1 MASPENDRDEE
12 SAGSILRELILNQYQ
27 GILLAGSTLA
37 SVLTLNPMPLLVWLG
52 SELVLLP
59 ILDSGPLRRMVARK
73 RREAARKDSTRRR
86 QQVIKSFG
94 PEYARRF
101 ASLENLCRQIEG
113 NYQGLH
119 GISRAYLSEQRG
131 KLDLILDSCLQ
142 RMTALQR
149 YERTLNR
156 KAPERIEE
164 EIAGLE
170 QELAD
175 PQLNERARA
184 AIEKNLELKKRLLQS
199 YVDAEGT
206 MKALSTELDSM
217 ASLLEVLLQ
226 SSISMRDPAA
236 ISDELDTIVRQSEDS
251 GRVVREMETL
261 LREGVP
267 EWDSGLP
274 DLPESTFTQRAGDAV
289 DKAARQRM
297 PKR

>member
-1 MASPENDRDEE
+1 MATPGREEDEE

-27 GILLAGSTLA
+27 AIVLAGTTLA
-37 SVLTLNPMPLLVWLG
+37 SVLTLNPMPLLLWLG

-59 ILDSGPLRRMVARK
+59 ILDSGPLRRLVARR
-73 RREAARKDSTRRR
+73 RRETARRDSKQRR

-94 PEYARRF
+94 PDYARRF
-101 ASLENLCRQIEG
+101 AGMENLCRQIEG

-156 KAPERIEE
+156 HAPERLGE
-164 EIAGLE
+164 EIAALE
-170 QELAD
+170 QELVD
-175 PQLNERARA
+175 PDLNERART
-184 AIEKNLELKKRLLQS
+184 AIQKNLELKKRLIQS
-199 YVDAEGT
+199 YADAEGT

-217 ASLLEVLLQ
+217 SSLLEVLLQ

-236 ISDELDTIVRQSEDS
+236 ISEELDTIVRQSEDS

-274 DLPESTFTQRAGDAV
+274 DLADATAP
-289 DKAARQRM
+289 DAATGSKNRQRVT
-297 PKR
+297 KR

>member
-1 MASPENDRDEE
+1 MPVPDHDPNEE

-27 GILLAGSTLA
+27 AIVLAGTTLA
-37 SVLTLNPMPLLVWLG
+37 SVLTLNPMPLLFWLG

-59 ILDSGPLRRMVARK
+59 ILDSGPLRRLVARK
-73 RREAARKDSTRRR
+73 RREAARKDSQSRRR
-86 QQVIKSFG
+86 NVIKTFG
-94 PEYARRF
+94 PDYARRF
-101 ASLENLCRQIEG
+101 ASMENLCRQIEA

-149 YERTLNR
+149 YERTLNL

-170 QELAD
+170 HELAD
-175 PQLNERARA
+175 PELNERARA
-184 AIEKNLELKKRLLQS
+184 AIQKNLELKKRLLRS
-199 YVDAEGT
+199 YADAEGT

-236 ISDELDTIVRQSEDS
+236 ISEELDTIVRQSEDS
-251 GRVVREMETL
+251 GRVVKEMETL

-267 EWDSGLP
+267 EWDAGLP
-274 DLPESTFTQRAGDAV
+274 DLQEPSAADRITDA
-289 DKAARQRM
+289 AAKSRTRV
-297 PKR
+297 KR